1 MQAVTSY
8 FAQANPNAMPYGF
21 VPEIASLVKPGTE
34 TTAVASTVTQA
45 ASPAEI
51 SLATSRL
58 AGVGGAAAAPA
69 VAAETERTTVRAVED
84 GAKLAASKV
93 PSLPVTAVESVEE
106 LEAFA
111 EKAGSGTL
119 VLVDFGAE
127 WCKNCKAI
135 LVSLYR

>member
-1 MQAVTSY
+1 
-8 FAQANPNAMPYGF
+8 MPYGF

-58 AGVGGAAAAPA
+58 AGAGGAAPAAPA
-69 VAAETERTTVRAVED
+69 VAADTETVTKTVTETERTTVRAVED

-93 PSLPVTAVESVEE
+93 PRLPVTAVESEE
-106 LEAFA
+106 DLEAFA

-135 LVSLYR
+135 LVSAYR